1 MEKLLDNII
10 QTNRKYVEE
19 GEVAS
24 YIPELK
30 KGNKNDLGVYV
41 TTLNGEEFSAGD
53 YETRFTIQSISKV
66 ISLII
71 AIMDNGEDY
80 VFSKVGVEHTAD
92 AFNSITNLET
102 KNLHRPSNPMIN
114 AGAIAIV
121 SLIKG
126 REPDEV
132 FERILNFTRKI
143 TGNDNININ
152 REAYISEKAT
162 GDRNRSLAYF
172 MKSTGVITNDVE
184 KVLDVYFKQCSM
196 EVTCKDISRI
206 GAFLANDG
214 VIPLTGEKVIPRETA
229 RIVKAIMTTCGMYD
243 ASGEFAVNIGMPAK
257 SGVGGGIMAVAPEK
271 MGIGV
276 VGPSLDKKGNS
287 IAGIKVLADL
297 SKELELSIF

>member
-1 MEKLLDNII
+1 M
-10 QTNRKYVEE
+10 
-19 GEVAS
+19 
-24 YIPELK
+24 
-30 KGNKNDLGVYV
+30 
-41 TTLNGEEFSAGD
+41 
-53 YETRFTIQSISKV
+53 

>member
-114 AGAIAIV
+114 AGAIAI
-121 SLIKG
+121 
-126 REPDEV
+126 
-132 FERILNFTRKI
+132 
-143 TGNDNININ
+143 NININ

-271 MGIGV
+271 MGIGL

>member
-276 VGPSLDKKGNS
+276 VGPSR
-287 IAGIKVLADL
+287 
-297 SKELELSIF
+297 